1 MLLPVPFTQ
10 LLTLWICDRDGHSA
24 DKLKRGRTVFP
35 VRWIDVQEG
44 GRFYFE
50 IGCLEIL
57 HVLSGFSAA

>member
-1 MLLPVPFTQ
+1 MLLPGPLTQ
-10 LLTLWICDRDGHSA
+10 LLTLWIRDRDGHSA
-24 DKLKRGRTVFP
+24 DKLKRGRTVLP

-50 IGCLEIL
+50 IGWLEIL